1 MKVAVIYNGENRK
14 LDLFIKEL
22 FSVFKRNGDELKV
35 FKAEKSSTA
44 NNFSSYDFI
53 LVGCPVI
60 GFFRGKLPS
69 KFINYINKCS
79 GLERKKSIVFIIPGL
94 IGNDKTLKNLMSV
107 LEKKGS
113 FIIDFLQIKNPDK
126 DSKLLISHLK

>member
-1 MKVAVIYNGENRK
+1 LRVALIYNGENRK

-35 FKAEKSSTA
+35 FKAERNSTA
-44 NNFSSYDFI
+44 NYFSSYDFI
-53 LVGCPVI
+53 LAGCPVI
-60 GFFRGKLPS
+60 SFFRGKLPS
-69 KFINYINKCS
+69 ELTDYIQKCS
-79 GLERKKSIVFIIPGL
+79 GLERKKSIVFIIPRL
-94 IGNDKTLKNLMSV
+94 IGNDKTLKNLMSL

-113 FIIDFLQIKNPDK
+113 FVIDFLQIKDPDK

>member
-1 MKVAVIYNGENRK
+1 
-14 LDLFIKEL
+14 
-22 FSVFKRNGDELKV
+22 
-35 FKAEKSSTA
+35 
-44 NNFSSYDFI
+44 
-53 LVGCPVI
+53 VGCPVI

-69 KFINYINKCS
+69 EFINYINKCS

-113 FIIDFLQIKNPDK
+113 FVIDFLQIKDPDK